1 LHGPQ
6 QRGRLNHRRAVG
18 FSPPPFLMI
27 SEPESLSDVNF
38 YCLLGVAHSAALI
51 AGTKEKN
58 MRVLKYVMVIHFLAV
73 TSWAQQSEPPRE
85 WIDKDTGH
93 RVVRLSDEP
102 GSQSLYFH
110 QNGYTPD
117 GEKLVI
123 TTPTGL
129 ATINLKTRAIE
140 NVVSGRVNLIMT
152 GRKTGQA
159 YYVKNGTVYSIDL
172 NTKAVKEI
180 ARIPAHGSVAT
191 VNADETLLAGTITE
205 GTPPVV
211 AAPPASDAQP
221 ATNGGSP
228 RPQPGRNSYPGKGEM
243 MERRLA
249 ARIPMQLFI
258 LDIKTGEVRTILR
271 STDWLNHLQ
280 FSPTDPG
287 LLMFCHEGPWHKV
300 DRTWTIRTDGSA
312 LTQIH
317 HRTINMEIEGHEFFS
332 GDGKMIW
339 YDLQTPRSEVFWL
352 GGYEVAT
359 GKRTWYHL
367 ERSEWS
373 VHFNV
378 ASDGKLFA
386 GDGGGP
392 NSVAAPGNGQWIYLF
407 RPELTRDRTDNQLP
421 NSKELIQAG
430 AFKAEKLVNLGRHDY
445 SLEPNVTFTP
455 DMKWI
460 VFRSNM
466 FGPTHVFA
474 VEVAKA
480 EK

>member
-1 LHGPQ
+1 MRMYKHLW
-6 QRGRLNHRRAVG
+6 VI
-18 FSPPPFLMI
+18 PFL
-27 SEPESLSDVNF
+27 
-38 YCLLGVAHSAALI
+38 
-51 AGTKEKN
+51 
-58 MRVLKYVMVIHFLAV
+58 VITA
-73 TSWAQQSEPPRE
+73 WAQQPEPPRE

-93 RVVRLSDEP
+93 RVIRLSDEP

-110 QNGYTPD
+110 QNAYTPD
-117 GEKLVI
+117 GEKLII

-129 ATINLKTRAIE
+129 ATINLKTHAIQK
-140 NVVSGRVNLIMT
+140 VITGRVNLIMT

-159 YYVKNGTVYSIDL
+159 YYVKNGVVYAVDL
-172 NTKAVKEI
+172 NSKAVREVAKV
-180 ARIPAHGSVAT
+180 PAHGSVAT

-211 AAPPASDAQP
+211 AAPSKADTQSPDANRSTRPPA
-221 ATNGGSP
+221 
-228 RPQPGRNSYPGKGEM
+228 GRDSYPGKGEM

-249 ARIPMQLFI
+249 AHLPMQLFI
-258 LDIKTGEVRTILR
+258 IDIKTGSVTTIHR

-280 FSPTDPG
+280 FSPTDPA

-300 DRTWTIRTDGSA
+300 DRTWTIRSDGTA

-352 GGYEVAT
+352 AGYQVAT
-359 GKRTWYHL
+359 GRRTWYNL
-367 ERSEWS
+367 QRSEWS

-378 ASDGKLFA
+378 TSDGTLFA

-407 RPELTRDRTDNQLP
+407 HPVLAPDRTDNQLP

-430 AFKAEKLVNLGRHDY
+430 VFKAEKLVNLAKHDY

-455 DMKWI
+455 DRKWI

-480 EK
+480 AQQ